1 MFQSIQAMLLSLI
14 LQCLTFVSLNV
25 ENMFD
30 CEHDS
35 LKNDTEWLPEGANHW
50 NKNRYWHK
58 LNHIAQEIIACGE
71 KENDWQLPDL
81 VALCEVENDSVM
93 RDLTKRSLLRNAR
106 YEYVMTQSLDPRGID
121 VALMYSPFS
130 FSLIESK
137 SFRVNPLKNMHAPRD
152 ILYVKGML
160 QGDDTLHVFVVHAPS
175 RTGGERKTRSHRLV
189 VAQRLCE
196 VVDSILCSSPH
207 AKIVVGGDFNDVRES
222 PSLLMIQEHD
232 LHDISVDVQGKHG
245 ALGTYRYQGEWGSL
259 DHIFVSSTMVDFLY
273 DCQIFDAPFLLEED
287 EKNGGMK
294 PFRTFNGPRYIGG
307 FSDHLPLVARF
318 RF

>member
-175 RTGGERKTRSHRLV
+175 RTGGERKTRNHRMV

-196 VVDSILCSSPH
+196 VVDSILTFSPH

-222 PSLLMIQEHD
+222 PSLLMIQEHG
-232 LHDISVDVQGKHG
+232 LHDVTVDVQGKHG

-307 FSDHLPLVARF
+307 YSDHLPLVARF

>member
-1 MFQSIQAMLLSLI
+1 MIITLL
-14 LQCLTFVSLNV
+14 LQCFTFVSLNV
-25 ENMFD
+25 ENLFD

-35 LKNDTEWLPEGANHW
+35 LKKDWEWLPEGSNHW
-50 NKNRYWHK
+50 NRSRYWHK
-58 LNHIAQEIIACGE
+58 LNRLSQEIIACGE
-71 KENDWQLPDL
+71 MENDWQLPDL

-130 FSLIESK
+130 FSMIESK

-160 QGDDTLHVFVVHAPS
+160 QGGDTLHVFVVHAPS
-175 RTGGERKTRSHRLV
+175 RTGGERPTRSHRMV

-196 VVDSILCSSPH
+196 VVDSILMSSPH
-207 AKIVVGGDFNDVRES
+207 AKIMVGGDFNDVRDS
-222 PSLLMIQEHD
+222 PSLLMIQVHD
-232 LHDISVDVQGKHG
+232 LHDISVDAKGTHG
-245 ALGTYRYQGEWGSL
+245 ALGTYRYLGEWGSL
-259 DHIFVSSTMVDFLY
+259 DHIFVSSTMVYFLY
-273 DCQIFDAPFLLEED
+273 ECQIFDAPFLLEED
-287 EKNGGMK
+287 EKDGGMK
-294 PFRTFNGPRYIGG
+294 PFRTFLGPRYIGG
-307 FSDHLPLVARF
+307 YSDHLPLVARF